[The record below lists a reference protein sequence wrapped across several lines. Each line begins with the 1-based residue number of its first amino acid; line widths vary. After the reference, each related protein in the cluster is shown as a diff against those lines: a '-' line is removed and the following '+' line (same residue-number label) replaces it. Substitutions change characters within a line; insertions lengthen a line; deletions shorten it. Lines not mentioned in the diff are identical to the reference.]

1 VEFLSV
7 VRGGVIAVVMVV
19 VVIVITIVVLLK
31 CTTENIN
38 CLSVANPAHIPL
50 FTRQN
55 RQQMQL

>member
-19 VVIVITIVVLLK
+19 VVIIIAINVSLK
-31 CTTENIN
+31 YTTQNIN
-38 CLSVANPAHIPL
+38 CLSITNSAHIPL